1 MGERRHELHR
11 FPWHVRDSGQ
21 LLLVVAAGV
30 VLVASVAQT
39 AASGLH
45 DVRFAVAFGVLIA
58 FGELLR
64 LNLPGDRESAPIGTA
79 GALAYALL
87 IQVNK
92 QLIVH
97 SAWQVVTV
105 TAIGMII
112 GALPHLA
119 VGRPAR
125 VGGMA
130 SRLLCVAAVAFIFR
144 PLAGN
149 PTVVKHW
156 GVALALMTALVVLAL
171 LLEAVLTALLRVD
184 EQRARFRVALVDE
197 MRLQLPLGAA
207 VGASALLIA
216 FAAEVMGLAALAV
229 FTAPLLVTQV
239 AFRRYAGIRA
249 TYLQTVRALAKVTE
263 IGGYV
268 EPGHSERV
276 SRLAVAIGRELGIHE
291 PELLELEYAA
301 LMHDIGQLS
310 LADPIPGGAT
320 VLVSRA
326 DQQRIAE
333 LGADVIQQAQ
343 VLGSVAD
350 IVRRQNEPYRDVDA
364 PPEVPRVP
372 GVPGVPGVL
381 GVPAQARR
389 PEDDAGAGPPVPGTP
404 GVAQPVP
411 GTRSVAQPVP
421 GTPGPVPGTPGAHRS
436 DRPPSGH
443 PRRTVGPPLASRII
457 KAANAFDDL
466 VGSSLDPGRAAAAVQ
481 QLRLDTA
488 SEYDPA
494 TVEALS
500 RVVTRRS
507 VIQM

>member
-1 MGERRHELHR
+1 MTSRRHELR
-11 FPWHVRDSGQ
+11 RYPWQVRDSGQ
-21 LLLVVAAGV
+21 LLLVAAAGV
-30 VLVASVAQT
+30 WLVAAVAQT
-39 AASGLH
+39 AAEGLR
-45 DVRFAVAFGVLIA
+45 DPRIAVAFGALIA
-58 FGELLR
+58 FGEVLR
-64 LNLPGDRESAPIGTA
+64 LNLPGDRETAPIGFA

-87 IQVNK
+87 IKIGTHVV
-92 QLIVH
+92 QL
-97 SAWQVVTV
+97 SAEQVVTV
-105 TAIGMII
+105 ATIGMII

-125 VGGMA
+125 VSGMA
-130 SRLLCVAAVAFIFR
+130 ARLLCVACVAYIFR

-149 PTVVKHW
+149 STLDRNW
-156 GVALALMTALVVLAL
+156 GLAFALMTSLAVLAL

-197 MRLQLPLGAA
+197 MRVQLPLGAA

-216 FAAEVMGLAALAV
+216 FAAEVMGLYSLAV

-268 EPGHSERV
+268 EAGHSERV

-291 PELLELEYAA
+291 PQLLELEYAA

-310 LADPIPGGAT
+310 LRDPIPGGAT
-320 VLVSRA
+320 VLVSRQ

-343 VLGSVAD
+343 VLGSVAE
-350 IVRRQNEPYRDVDA
+350 IVRRQNEPYRDVEGAVNGHTA
-364 PPEVPRVP
+364 PGHTAPRP
-372 GVPGVPGVL
+372 P
-381 GVPAQARR
+381 
-389 PEDDAGAGPPVPGTP
+389 AGPPSLGSPSP
-404 GVAQPVP
+404 RP
-411 GTRSVAQPVP
+411 RSP
-421 GTPGPVPGTPGAHRS
+421 
-436 DRPPSGH
+436 
-443 PRRTVGPPLASRII
+443 GPPLSSRII

-481 QLRLDTA
+481 RLRLDTA

-500 RVVTRRS
+500 RVVNRRS
-507 VIQM
+507 LLL

>member
-1 MGERRHELHR
+1 MSERRHEMRRH
-11 FPWHVRDSGQ
+11 PWQVRDSGQ

-30 VLVASVAQT
+30 CLVAAVAQT
-39 AASGLH
+39 AAGGLK
-45 DVRFAVAFGVLIA
+45 DPRIAIA
-58 FGELLR
+58 F
-64 LNLPGDRESAPIGTA
+64 A

-87 IQVNK
+87 IRVGSHVIQYG
-92 QLIVH
+92 
-97 SAWQVVTV
+97 AEQVVTV
-105 TAIGMII
+105 AAIGMII

-125 VGGMA
+125 VSGMA
-130 SRLLCVAAVAFIFR
+130 ARLLCVACVAYIFR
-144 PLAGN
+144 PLAGISAVDQHWGLAFTLMTSL
-149 PTVVKHW
+149 TVV
-156 GVALALMTALVVLAL
+156 AL

-197 MRLQLPLGAA
+197 MRVQLPLGAA

-268 EPGHSERV
+268 EAGHSERV
-276 SRLAVAIGRELGIHE
+276 SRLGVAIGRELGIHE
-291 PELLELEYAA
+291 PQLLELEYAA

-310 LADPIPGGAT
+310 LHDPIPGGAT
-320 VLVSRA
+320 VLVSRQ

-343 VLGSVAD
+343 VLGSVAE
-350 IVRRQNEPYRDVDA
+350 IVRRQNEPYRDTDHA
-364 PPEVPRVP
+364 ASGR
-372 GVPGVPGVL
+372 
-381 GVPAQARR
+381 
-389 PEDDAGAGPPVPGTP
+389 AGFAEPYQG
-404 GVAQPVP
+404 
-411 GTRSVAQPVP
+411 S
-421 GTPGPVPGTPGAHRS
+421 
-436 DRPPSGH
+436 RPPLS
-443 PRRTVGPPLASRII
+443 SRII

-481 QLRLDTA
+481 RLRLDTA

-500 RVVTRRS
+500 RVVNRRS

>member
-1 MGERRHELHR
+1 
-11 FPWHVRDSGQ
+11 VRDSGQ
-21 LLLVVAAGV
+21 LLLVAAAGV
-30 VLVASVAQT
+30 WLVAAVAQT
-39 AASGLH
+39 AAEGLR
-45 DVRFAVAFGVLIA
+45 DPRIAVAFGALIA
-58 FGELLR
+58 FGEVLR
-64 LNLPGDRESAPIGTA
+64 LNLPGDRETAPIGFA

-87 IQVNK
+87 IKIGTHVV
-92 QLIVH
+92 QL
-97 SAWQVVTV
+97 SAEQVVTV
-105 TAIGMII
+105 ATIGMII

-125 VGGMA
+125 VSGMA
-130 SRLLCVAAVAFIFR
+130 ARLLCVACVAYIFR

-149 PTVVKHW
+149 STLDGNW
-156 GVALALMTALVVLAL
+156 RLAFALMTSLAVLAL

-197 MRLQLPLGAA
+197 MRVQLPLGAA

-216 FAAEVMGLAALAV
+216 FAAEVMGLYSLAV

-268 EPGHSERV
+268 EAGHSERV

-291 PELLELEYAA
+291 PQLLELEYAA

-310 LADPIPGGAT
+310 LRDPIPGGAT
-320 VLVSRA
+320 VLVSRQ

-343 VLGSVAD
+343 VLGSVAE
-350 IVRRQNEPYRDVDA
+350 IVRRQNEPYRDVEGA
-364 PPEVPRVP
+364 VNGHTVPRP
-372 GVPGVPGVL
+372 
-381 GVPAQARR
+381 
-389 PEDDAGAGPPVPGTP
+389 
-404 GVAQPVP
+404 
-411 GTRSVAQPVP
+411 S
-421 GTPGPVPGTPGAHRS
+421 
-436 DRPPSGH
+436 SGH
-443 PRRTVGPPLASRII
+443 PAPGSSSGHAAPRSSSGRTASRSSAGSPSPGPPPPGPRPLGPPLSSRII

-481 QLRLDTA
+481 RLRLDTA

-500 RVVTRRS
+500 RVVNRRS
-507 VIQM
+507 LLL